1 MTSRI
6 VAGTSLAA
14 ALFMGVAFAA
24 DGLESGPQLG
34 KNARPAPFNP
44 LHCNG
49 PDNGKKVCL
58 V

>member
-1 MTSRI
+1 MTPRM
-6 VAGTSLAA
+6 VAGSALAA
-14 ALFMGVAFAA
+14 TLFLGVALAA
-24 DGLESGPQLG
+24 DLESGPQVG
-34 KNARPAPFNP
+34 KAARPAPFNP

>member
-1 MTSRI
+1 MTPRI
-6 VAGTSLAA
+6 VAGSALAA
-14 ALFMGVAFAA
+14 TLFLGVALAA
-24 DGLESGPQLG
+24 DIQSGPQEG
-34 KNARPAPFNP
+34 QNARPAPFNP